1 MLYKQRVVQQRAHR
15 MQAFY
20 FSTMIRCSLRR
31 HRSGA
36 QLQCDAGCRTVSR
49 RHVGDLSQPREAY
62 FTVVGGRGST
72 SEVLDDHKA
81 FLFDAQRQLVTLPL
95 TYYTDMFPSYGSR
108 TFMVRR
114 AGGVPLVRCACAR
127 LTHHVECQCSGCL
140 GVPAITIIVRCG
152 GWHNPCG
159 WWRLA
164 SAERVCVWLLVRAAC
179 ASVALHR

>member
-1 MLYKQRVVQQRAHR
+1 MLHAMTVCVLVWLRQGVKL
-15 MQAFY
+15 
-20 FSTMIRCSLRR
+20 SLF
-31 HRSGA
+31 
-36 QLQCDAGCRTVSR
+36 D
-49 RHVGDLSQPREAY
+49 VGDVSQPREAY

-114 AGGVPLVRCACAR
+114 AGGVWLVCCACAR
-127 LTHHVECQCSGCL
+127 LTNHVKCQCSGRL
-140 GVPAITIIVRCG
+140 GIPAITIIVRCG

-164 SAERVCVWLLVRAAC
+164 SAWRLCVWLLVRAAR
-179 ASVALHR
+179 ASVVLYW

>member
-1 MLYKQRVVQQRAHR
+1 MTW
-15 MQAFY
+15 QAFY
-20 FSTMIRCSLRR
+20 FSTMIRCSIF
-31 HRSGA
+31 SASTPCGA
-36 QLQCDAGCRTVSR
+36 QWSAVAMRRTNVCSPTSCCRTVSR
-49 RHVGDLSQPREAY
+49 RHVGDVSQPREAY
-62 FTVVGGRGST
+62 FTGVGGRGST

-114 AGGVPLVRCACAR
+114 AGGVWLVCCACAR
-127 LTHHVECQCSGCL
+127 LTNHVKCQCSGRL
-140 GVPAITIIVRCG
+140 GIPAITIIVRCG

-164 SAERVCVWLLVRAAC
+164 SPERVCVWLLVRAAC
-179 ASVALHR
+179 ASVAL